1 MVVVVLRTFDIPL
14 RLPFRG
20 VTRRSGILVSG
31 PAGWGEFS
39 PFPEYGPELTRHW
52 RAAAT
57 EAAAAFP
64 SAPRRI
70 SWFPS
75 ADPW

>member
-1 MVVVVLRTFDIPL
+1 MVVVDLKTFDIPL

-39 PFPEYGPELTRHW
+39 PFPEYGPEL
-52 RAAAT
+52 
-57 EAAAAFP
+57 
-64 SAPRRI
+64 
-70 SWFPS
+70 
-75 ADPW
+75 

>member
-1 MVVVVLRTFDIPL
+1 MDLSTFEIPL

-31 PAGWGEFS
+31 SAGWGEFS
-39 PFPEYGPELTRHW
+39 PFPEYGPDLTRHW

-57 EAAAAFP
+57 EAATRPWP
-64 SAPRRI
+64 SPVRSSIPVNVTVPAT
-70 SWFPS
+70 
-75 ADPW
+75 